1 MKELK
6 GLTSLRGIA
15 ALAVVMQHFSTT
27 AQELCQQ
34 TIPSLV
40 PHGYVAVDFFFVL
53 SGYIMC
59 YTYLDSFESGPWG
72 KSYGSFLKK
81 RVIRLFP
88 LNVFVVLSLLLLGLA
103 SSALLG
109 RNIFFGALNYPFDV
123 ICNLLMLQGLGIGR
137 NINGP
142 SWSVSVEFLAY
153 ILFPLLSACAFA
165 RRRWVA
171 TAALLIALAGLTSVA
186 IAHPRLALAA
196 DDPLGGG
203 LRCLTEFTLGM
214 FAYRVSRGSGPQIAW
229 LASDKVAFGGLAL
242 CVVLLLL
249 RIDLLVALSFPF
261 VVLTV
266 ALNEGKAQR
275 LLSRPLPYMLG
286 TISYSLY
293 LIHNAFR
300 PAELTLMQY
309 LHPESLSRVEALAF
323 AFVGSLSVV
332 PFAWLTYHYVE
343 LPSREF
349 LRRRLVRRP
358 GRDLGQ
364 QA

>member
-27 AQELCQQ
+27 AQEHCDA

-40 PHGYVAVDFFFVL
+40 PHGYMAVDFFFVL

-59 YTYLDSFESGPWG
+59 YTYLASFESGPWAA
-72 KSYGSFLKK
+72 SYGSFLKK

-88 LNVFVVLSLLLLGLA
+88 LNVFVVLSLVLCGFA

-109 RNIFFGALNYPFDV
+109 RNIFFGALSYPFDLL
-123 ICNLLMLQGLGIGR
+123 CNLLMLQGLGIGR

-142 SWSVSVEFLAY
+142 SWSVSVEFVAY

-165 RRRWVA
+165 RRRWLTTATLIVA
-171 TAALLIALAGLTSVA
+171 VGGLVSVAAGL
-186 IAHPRLALAA
+186 PRLALAA

-203 LRCLTEFTLGM
+203 ARCLTEFTLGM
-214 FAYRVSRGSGPQIAW
+214 FAYRAAQSSGRATAW
-229 LASDKVAFGGLAL
+229 LSSDRAAFGGLAA
-242 CVVLLLL
+242 CIALLLL
-249 RIDLLVALSFPF
+249 RVDLLVALSFPF
-261 VVLTV
+261 VVLTI
-266 ALNEGKAQR
+266 ALNEGRAQR
-275 LLSRPLPYMLG
+275 VFSRPLPYMLG
-286 TISYSLY
+286 TVSYSLY

-300 PAELTLMQY
+300 PAELALVQY
-309 LHPESLSRVEALAF
+309 LHPERLSRAEALGF
-323 AFVGSLSVV
+323 AFVGSLSVI
-332 PFAWLTYHYVE
+332 PFAWLTYHCIE
-343 LPSREF
+343 LPAREF
-349 LRRRLVRRP
+349 LRRKLARRE
-358 GRDLGQ
+358 GRGLGQ